1 MDNNE
6 KNMKGVDELRAEVAR
21 RTEERAQLAALAQRL
36 GEEAGRAIANGDVVA
51 AGKVESKRAGLP
63 AQLAAAEVG
72 FYAAQAALY
81 EAEHAEA
88 HSAWR
93 AYRPTVDEAR
103 QAAEAAERERSR
115 VAAEYSRLQTLSSMA
130 RDRLNS
136 AKNKLDEARQRGA
149 QVIV

>member
-1 MDNNE
+1 MDSNGTNSRTI
-6 KNMKGVDELRAEVAR
+6 DELRAVLAR

-36 GEEAGRAIANGDVVA
+36 GEEAGRAIAAGDVVA

-63 AQLAAAEVG
+63 AQQAAAEVG
-72 FYAAQAALY
+72 FYISQVALY
-81 EAEHAEA
+81 EAEHAAA
-88 HSAWR
+88 HAAWR

-115 VAAEYSRLQTLSSMA
+115 VAAEYSRLQTLSGMA

-136 AKNKLDEARQRGA
+136 AKNKLHEARHRGA